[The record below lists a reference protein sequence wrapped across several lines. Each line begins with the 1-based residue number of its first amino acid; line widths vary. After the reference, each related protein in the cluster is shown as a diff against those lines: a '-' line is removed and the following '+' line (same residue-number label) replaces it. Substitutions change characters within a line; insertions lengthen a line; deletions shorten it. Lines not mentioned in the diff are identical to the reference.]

1 MANDK
6 SMELRVAL
14 QEHQMETLVEIVRDI
29 QANYVTKAELK
40 ESLADFKSYVDQR
53 FASKEDLARFAT
65 KEDLL
70 RFATKEDLARF
81 ATKEDLLR
89 FATKEDLAR
98 FATKEDLLRFATK
111 EDLAHF
117 ATKED
122 LLRFATK
129 EDLSRF
135 ATKED
140 LSHFATKE
148 DLERAQQSTRNWM
161 ITVMLSVTALQFA
174 MQYAMFQLYTQI
186 R

>member
-40 ESLADFKSYVDQR
+40 ESMADFKSYVDQR
-53 FASKEDLARFAT
+53 FASKEDLSR
-65 KEDLL
+65 
-70 RFATKEDLARF
+70 
-81 ATKEDLLR
+81 
-89 FATKEDLAR
+89 
-98 FATKEDLLRFATK
+98 
-111 EDLAHF
+111 F

>member
-14 QEHQMETLVEIVRDI
+14 QEHQMEMLMDIVRDI

-40 ESLADFKSYVDQR
+40 ESVAELKSYVEQR
-53 FASKEDLARFAT
+53 FASKDDLT
-65 KEDLL
+65 

-81 ATKEDLLR
+81 ATKEDLTR
-89 FATKEDLAR
+89 FATKEDLA
-98 FATKEDLLRFATK
+98 
-111 EDLAHF
+111 
-117 ATKED
+117 
-122 LLRFATK
+122 RFATK

-148 DLERAQQSTRNWM
+148 DLERTQQSTRNWM
-161 ITVMLSVTALQFA
+161 ITVVLSVTALQFA
-174 MQYAMFQLYTQI
+174 IQYAMFQLYIQI
-186 R
+186 H

>member
-70 RFATKEDLARF
+70 RFATKEDL
-81 ATKEDLLR
+81 
-89 FATKEDLAR
+89 
-98 FATKEDLLRFATK
+98 
-111 EDLAHF
+111 
-117 ATKED
+117 
-122 LLRFATK
+122 
-129 EDLSRF
+129 SRF